1 MGKAVIGVIA
11 LVIGLAIGGF
21 GGLSLGGGAMM
32 GMGVATGLSAGICS
46 TVQAAQ
52 EEGVMTAEQV
62 DQVLKRAAAD
72 LGGVTELP
80 EGEAMVGGAADCQAV
95 LARLR
100 EAAAR

>member
-1 MGKAVIGVIA
+1 
-11 LVIGLAIGGF
+11 
-21 GGLSLGGGAMM
+21 
-32 GMGVATGLSAGICS
+32 
-46 TVQAAQ
+46 
-52 EEGVMTAEQV
+52 MTAEQV

-100 EAAAR
+100 EAAVR